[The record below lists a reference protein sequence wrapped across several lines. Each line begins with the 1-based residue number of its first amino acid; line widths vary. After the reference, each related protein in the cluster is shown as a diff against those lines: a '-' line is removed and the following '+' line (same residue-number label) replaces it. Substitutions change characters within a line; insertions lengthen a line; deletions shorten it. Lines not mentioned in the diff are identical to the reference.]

1 MNSMVQEIAV
11 KPNTTYRLSGWL
23 WDRVA
28 GDVVLME
35 QHSGARSASI
45 SPREEGW
52 IEVETIFN
60 SKSQTTAR
68 VLLVAHGRG
77 GAFFDD
83 IRLCEQIPG
92 AAVAA
97 AKPQPGDAK
106 RGADIFW
113 QHPVAACK
121 NCHMLKGQGT
131 VVGPALD
138 GIAAKKDA
146 AYLMESLINPNAKL
160 AEGFEKLG
168 ISPMPPMNLL
178 LKPQELEDV
187 KAFLETLK

>member
-1 MNSMVQEIAV
+1 
-11 KPNTTYRLSGWL
+11 
-23 WDRVA
+23 
-28 GDVVLME
+28 ME